1 MIVPTSIPTY
11 SVPTSSTSSASSASS
26 IPATPQFD
34 NVDEGN

>member
-1 MIVPTSIPTY
+1 MIVPTSIPTT
-11 SVPTSSTSSASSASS
+11 SVPTSSASS

>member
-1 MIVPTSIPTY
+1 MIVPTSIPTS
-11 SVPTSSTSSASSASS
+11 SVPTSSASSASS